1 MQNPKP
7 PNILVADDHAM
18 MRDGIVLMIQAAWP
32 DSRCEIA
39 DDFQSVM
46 AKLTPAMMPN
56 DLMPLCLICVCL
68 VCVGP
73 TVCRKSLNVLLV
85 CP

>member
-46 AKLTPAMMPN
+46 AKIDASNDAERFNAIVLDLRMP
-56 DLMPLCLICVCL
+56 